1 MTERIESG
9 RILDSDS
16 VSDVRRETGF
26 EHFVRVLAPTAR
38 AVMLYIFLAAIL
50 GFCVYIMVLGTG
62 ELGGFR
68 TAAWSVISGVAGAIG
83 TKLFGGSIFPKSQD

>member
-9 RILDSDS
+9 RVLDSES
-16 VSDVRRETGF
+16 VSDVRRETAF
-26 EHFVRVLAPTAR
+26 EHILRVLAPTAR
-38 AVMLYIFLAAIL
+38 AVMLYMTLAAIL
-50 GFCVYIMVLGTG
+50 SFCGYIMVFGTG

-83 TKLFGGSIFPKSQD
+83 TKLFGGSIFPKSQE